1 MDFARQLGIT
11 LIQIPF
17 WWDKTKTS
25 LVATI
30 RALRPDLILEGSTY
44 NSISSTIPLQM
55 MQQFKYL
62 ANTAIPY
69 SKRMNTTG
77 WYVAYILLIN
87 SFRLMMEKYDG
98 VRVYWDGSRLHSK
111 HPSVVLDIP
120 KRLNFPNIPFEG
132 ELWYLI
138 LIRNLIKSLGWDQIS
153 TTSASTFWLLK

>member
-1 MDFARQLGIT
+1 
-11 LIQIPF
+11 
-17 WWDKTKTS
+17 
-25 LVATI
+25 
-30 RALRPDLILEGSTY
+30 
-44 NSISSTIPLQM
+44 M

-69 SKRMNTTG
+69 SKRTNTSG
-77 WYVAYILLIN
+77 WYVVCILLIN

-132 ELWYLI
+132 ELWYFIVYIPLNVDRMGSNNYVQCI
-138 LIRNLIKSLGWDQIS
+138 NFLKNAERDWTNAKIIVFDAPQATDIPYSQRLNMLHQSTYNLFPIMQKMQ
-153 TTSASTFWLLK
+153 